1 MKLTVDISLYPLSE
15 DFIPYI
21 KEFILRLKSY
31 ENLTIATN
39 DISTQVSGDY
49 EEVMN
54 ILSVEMKSTFDEQR
68 SVFVMKFLMGDKL
81 KK

>member
-15 DFIPYI
+15 DFIPFI

-39 DISTQVSGDY
+39 NLSTQISGDY
-49 EEVMN
+49 DEV
-54 ILSVEMKSTFDEQR
+54 IKIISTEMKATLEEQR
-68 SVFVMKFLMGDKL
+68 SVLVMKFLLGDKL
-81 KK
+81 ND

>member
-15 DFIPYI
+15 DFIPFV

-39 DISTQVSGDY
+39 KLSTQVSGDFD
-49 EEVMN
+49 EVMK
-54 ILSVEMKSTFDEQR
+54 IISSEMKAMFEEQR
-68 SVFVMKFLMGDKL
+68 SVLVMKFLLGDKL
-81 KK
+81 ND

>member
-81 KK
+81 NK